1 MIMANKK
8 PVPLKDEE
16 IDTFDELQDKLQT
29 CINAL
34 NSLANKIG
42 SQPMDS
48 VDVEKFKADV
58 ASAAKSAVEN
68 LLDDRQ
74 KQREEKDKNDKEKF
88 GITQDEYIGELSKR
102 YDIVLSRCEGLLNII
117 EKERALA
124 FSLNDRYKKSDDCI
138 KIIGSTLDS
147 ICTKLDVQTNVGIK
161 QPPMPKTLKEVPSF
175 LLCTIPWYWIRRI
188 WYSRHVRQ
196 FALILMLCSWAL
208 SIGLTLFLA
217 RDNTSLRKDK
227 LQLMRQIVVSNPKIS
242 SLQLHT
248 DNFQNKSPKR

>member
-8 PVPLKDEE
+8 PVPLKDEA
-16 IDTFDELQDKLQT
+16 IDTLDELQDKLQT

-34 NSLANKIG
+34 NSLSSKIS
-42 SQPMDS
+42 SQPIDNL
-48 VDVEKFKADV
+48 DVEKFKADV

-68 LLDDRQ
+68 LLNDRQ

-147 ICTKLDVQTNVGIK
+147 ICTKLDVQAKVGVK
-161 QPPMPKTLKEVPSF
+161 QPSMPKTLKEVPSF

-188 WYSRHVRQ
+188 WYSRQVRQ

-217 RDNTSLRKDK
+217 RDNTNLYKEF
-227 LQLMRQIVVSNPKIS
+227 V
-242 SLQLHT
+242 
-248 DNFQNKSPKR
+248 KRETVP

>member
-8 PVPLKDEE
+8 PVPLKDEA
-16 IDTFDELQDKLQT
+16 IDTLDELQDKLQT

-34 NSLANKIG
+34 NSLSGKIG
-42 SQPMDS
+42 SQPTDNI
-48 VDVEKFKADV
+48 DVEKFKVDV

-74 KQREEKDKNDKEKF
+74 KQREEKDKNDKEKY
-88 GITQDEYIGELSKR
+88 GITQDEYMASLSER
-102 YDIVLSRCEGLLNII
+102 YDIVLARCEGLLNII

-138 KIIGSTLDS
+138 KIIGNTLNS
-147 ICTKLDVQTNVGIK
+147 ICTKLDVQANIGIK
-161 QPPMPKTLKEVPSF
+161 PPPMPKTLKDIPSF

-188 WYSRHVRQ
+188 WCSRHVRQ
-196 FALILMLCSWAL
+196 FALILMLCSWGL

-217 RDNTSLRKDK
+217 RDNADLHKDREKCIIQKITSCN
-227 LQLMRQIVVSNPKIS
+227 S
-242 SLQLHT
+242 
-248 DNFQNKSPKR
+248 